1 MASERFDGRY
11 FARFYYA
18 RRTRVAAPLDYL
30 PRARLLAAYASL
42 FQIKVRR
49 VLDAGAGAGFF
60 LRALEAA
67 FPAARCTGIEVSDY
81 ACARYAWIKSS
92 VTDYVARTPF
102 DVVVCHDVLQYLD
115 RYAAVS
121 ALSNLVTLSEGLLY
135 FTVLTREDWQI
146 HCDQTR
152 TDGKVHLRSA
162 SWYRQHLRRGFLRLG
177 TGVYIARAAA
187 PALFAL
193 DQSP

>member
-1 MASERFDGRY
+1 MDAERFDGR
-11 FARFYYA
+11 FFERFYYA

-67 FPAARCTGIEVSDY
+67 FPVARCTGIEVSNY
-81 ACARYAWIKSS
+81 ACARYAWTKSS
-92 VTDYVARTPF
+92 ITDYVARTPF

-115 RYAAVS
+115 REAAVR
-121 ALSNLVTLSEGLLY
+121 ALSNLATLSKGLLY
-135 FTVLTREDWQI
+135 FTVLTREDWRTN
-146 HCDQTR
+146 CDQAR

-162 SWYRQHLRRGFLRLG
+162 NWYRQHLRRGFLRLG
-177 TGVYIARAAA
+177 TGVYLARGVA

-193 DQSP
+193 DQAP